1 MDLYPMSFDKFR
13 EKFRRSKP
21 KNPVNDEEDYAT
33 YLPSSS
39 KTKVYNPVEKMRQY
53 KIKKQGYE
61 QFVDEDEDDEPV
73 VPASY
78 VRISKPK
85 LIRMRKDGTVKRNA
99 PPIPVTIV
107 QDNRPRKIRVRADG
121 AIKRRAPT
129 PHKRS
134 ESDSDDL
141 IDLQSQSSTSSSS
154 SEDPF
159 ANWEKFD

>member
-1 MDLYPMSFDKFR
+1 MVDLYPMSFDKFR

-21 KNPVNDEEDYAT
+21 KNPVNDEDYAM

-39 KTKVYNPVEKMRQY
+39 KIKVYNPVEKMRQY

-85 LIRMRKDGTVKRNA
+85 LIRMRKDGTVKHNA

-107 QDNRPRKIRVRADG
+107 QDNRPRKNRLRTDDTV
-121 AIKRRAPT
+121 KRRAPT

-134 ESDSDDL
+134 DSDSDDL
-141 IDLQSQSSTSSSS
+141 IDLQSSTSSSS
-154 SEDPF
+154 SDGENPF
-159 ANWEKFD
+159 ANWQKFD

>member
-1 MDLYPMSFDKFR
+1 MSFDKFR
-13 EKFRRSKP
+13 EKFRRSKS
-21 KNPVNDEEDYAT
+21 KNLVTDEEDYAP

-53 KIKKQGYE
+53 KIKRQGYE
-61 QFVDEDEDDEPV
+61 QFVDEDDEPV
-73 VPASY
+73 VPVTYA
-78 VRISKPK
+78 RMGKPK

-107 QDNRPRKIRVRADG
+107 QDNIPRKIRLRANG
-121 AIKRRAPT
+121 TVKRRAPT
-129 PHKRS
+129 PYKRS

-141 IDLQSQSSTSSSS
+141 IDLQSQFSTSISSS
-154 SEDPF
+154 EGEDPF